1 MEIGQRI
8 KIERQTAEWTQ
19 EQLADRIFVSKRTIS
34 NWETGKTVPDIESV
48 LRLAKIFKLS
58 LDDLLVED
66 SAIVKEIKRKEELT
80 NLSIIYYVGP
90 VLTGL
95 ILMGMMYFS
104 SALGKEGSLYLITAA
119 LLTNFITMC
128 MFKLNIDRL
137 RNKEQKFQQE
147 MRQMKIVGTAMV
159 VFVCIVLIVLHF
171 I

>member
-1 MEIGQRI
+1 M
-8 KIERQTAEWTQ
+8 
-19 EQLADRIFVSKRTIS
+19 
-34 NWETGKTVPDIESV
+34 
-48 LRLAKIFKLS
+48 S

-128 MFKLNIDRL
+128 MFKLNIARL
-137 RNKEQKFQQE
+137 RNKEQKFQRE